1 MKPTPP
7 AEQHDF
13 LADNNAYAG
22 LSNTAKDGDDSP
34 LGHLLNMREKLVT
47 RRRQFAAD
55 AKNNTVVYMGRSI
68 DICKLQKL
76 IRAVDEAIA
85 DERGSNPA

>member
-22 LSNTAKDGDDSP
+22 LSSTVENDGDNSP

-55 AKNNTVVYMGRSI
+55 AKNNTVVYLGRSI
-68 DICKLQKL
+68 DIYKLQKL
-76 IRAVDEAIA
+76 IRALDEAIE
-85 DERGSNPA
+85 DERGN